1 MCNRAT
7 DPAPNFSKMVLRI
20 FVKVQG
26 ENLNG
31 KCAPLNSA
39 IGNQQ
44 CPISP
49 LTLPPT
55 LPKWPMAFLLGIELG
70 TWVGKSAPIAKAT
83 KNQQFPMMHLALP
96 QTFPK
101 LSFACLSGFRLEAR
115 VENVFLLARPCK
127 INNVQSAS

>member
-1 MCNRAT
+1 
-7 DPAPNFSKMVLRI
+7 
-20 FVKVQG
+20 
-26 ENLNG
+26 
-31 KCAPLNSA
+31 
-39 IGNQQ
+39 
-44 CPISP
+44 
-49 LTLPPT
+49 
-55 LPKWPMAFLLGIELG
+55 MAFLLGLELG

-115 VENVFLLARPCK
+115 VENVLLLARPCK